1 MKSIAIY
8 GSQYGTAKAY
18 ATRFSKITG
27 IPCVSYEDLNDINDY
42 GQVVYFGALY
52 AGGVK
57 GLRRTF
63 RQLRD
68 RSTKTIVVTVGLA
81 DVSNKENT
89 DHIKAS
95 LERQLGSEAYENA
108 LVFHLRGGIDYGK
121 LSLRH
126 RLMMKMLCQSL
137 KSKPVED
144 LTQEDK
150 ELLRTYNRKVDFV
163 NYDSLGQ
170 IVDAACRGQG
180 QVVR

>member
-89 DHIKAS
+89 DHIKA
-95 LERQLGSEAYENA
+95 A
-108 LVFHLRGGIDYGK
+108 L
-121 LSLRH
+121 
-126 RLMMKMLCQSL
+126 
-137 KSKPVED
+137 
-144 LTQEDK
+144 
-150 ELLRTYNRKVDFV
+150 
-163 NYDSLGQ
+163 
-170 IVDAACRGQG
+170 
-180 QVVR
+180 

>member
-1 MKSIAIY
+1 MKSIVIY

-27 IPCVSYEDLNDINDY
+27 IPCVSYKDLIDINGY
-42 GQVVYFGALY
+42 EQIVFFGALY

-63 RQLRD
+63 GQLRD
-68 RSTKTIVVTVGLA
+68 GSIKTIVVTVGLA

-89 DHIKAS
+89 DRIKAS
-95 LERQLGSEAYENA
+95 LERQLGSDAYKTA
-108 LVFHLRGGIDYGK
+108 LIFHLRGGIDYGK

-137 KSKPVED
+137 KGKPVED

-150 ELLRTYNRKVDFV
+150 ELLETYNRKVDFV
-163 NYDSLGQ
+163 NYDSLKQ
-170 IVDAACRGQG
+170 IVDATTCGQG
-180 QVVR
+180 QPVR